1 MSSSCAEEE
10 NQQAL
15 TLPVE
20 CYAQSNGEVATFERE
35 FSMPDLNS
43 SEHSQGGAQRRVRR
57 MNVMDEERSAM
68 LPSTPQWS
76 CNACTYVNEDNLTR
90 CELCREK
97 RPEMKAAKVS
107 LESTQKGQDR
117 FKKGHDAAGS
127 SAKKRHRILQE
138 SSEEDE
144 FDKLDGD
151 EYDSLNAVSEKDD
164 WMESEE
170 EEEDAPKKIKKRA
183 VVRKITVAR
192 ADINGKGSV
201 KADKGGRGKKKRAS
215 FDSDSDDFELGPD
228 ADNEDES
235 IAADSESDFRNTNST
250 YYNQEISSQPSM
262 SIANYCK
269 RVSQGE
275 TFGTT
280 FERAVQSKLVDDERS
295 VRLIQEVM
303 NFRKTPSP
311 IVPADHEFADEIL
324 KKAGEKLKDGTYLT
338 CTKDPAAFARNETNG
353 HSIISSWS
361 LPESSCNVTESS
373 EMNAVEMTKTLFTR
387 HAQCDDIGQDRIRV
401 AETGKFQML
410 DAIASSDGNPNSPPP
425 AVCDVIPGHKH
436 TGKNHDAK
444 PGTIAIE
451 SGESIGKLMLRHL
464 LARSRTVSV
473 DGKSTIDALAEVIN
487 SDVDLTLTLLS
498 DNQLVEMCP
507 IYYPM
512 RRENGMLNHNAMIVF
527 DNKTNNVCFVAT
539 SYQLVSACIS
549 LTIYI
554 YSTILTMFSFDQ

>member
-1 MSSSCAEEE
+1 VGTRLAVYWPDDDEHYPCTIHAHQPRRGQDPGHLYE
-10 NQQAL
+10 L
-15 TLPVE
+15 H
-20 CYAQSNGEVATFERE
+20 YDDGEVETIDLARE
-35 FSMPDLNS
+35 SFSVI
-43 SEHSQGGAQRRVRR
+43 GG
-57 MNVMDEERSAM
+57 
-68 LPSTPQWS
+68 
-76 CNACTYVNEDNLTR
+76 
-90 CELCREK
+90 
-97 RPEMKAAKVS
+97 
-107 LESTQKGQDR
+107 
-117 FKKGHDAAGS
+117 KKKKKEPNDDGRNG
-127 SAKKRHRILQE
+127 KRHRILQE

-144 FDKLDGD
+144 FDKLDRD
-151 EYDSLNAVSEKDD
+151 
-164 WMESEE
+164 ESEE
-170 EEEDAPKKIKKRA
+170 EDDA
-183 VVRKITVAR
+183 
-192 ADINGKGSV
+192 
-201 KADKGGRGKKKRAS
+201 
-215 FDSDSDDFELGPD
+215 
-228 ADNEDES
+228 
-235 IAADSESDFRNTNST
+235 DFRNTNST

-275 TFGTT
+275 TFRTT

-311 IVPADHEFADEIL
+311 IVPADHEFADKIL
-324 KKAGEKLKDGTYLT
+324 KKAREKLKDGTYLT
-338 CTKDPAAFARNETNG
+338 CTKDPAAYARHETNG

-373 EMNAVEMTKTLFTR
+373 KMNAVEMTKTLFTR

-410 DAIASSDGNPNSPPP
+410 DAIASSNGNPNSPPP